1 MTLSKQDTRTLHAD
15 NSDAATRLSFY
26 VGPAGTLADLRAQLV
41 ITHDTPADVE
51 VIEML
56 ASDVTLPGGM
66 TKPMAGAFLKACRDQ
81 LLASAGYA

>member
-1 MTLSKQDTRTLHAD
+1 MLTKQQTKVLEAD
-15 NSDAATRLSFY
+15 NSDAAMRLAFY

-41 ITHDTPADVE
+41 VTHAESIDVE

-56 ASDVTLPGGM
+56 ASDVVLPGGM
-66 TKPMAGAFLKACRDQ
+66 TKAMAVAFLKACRDQ